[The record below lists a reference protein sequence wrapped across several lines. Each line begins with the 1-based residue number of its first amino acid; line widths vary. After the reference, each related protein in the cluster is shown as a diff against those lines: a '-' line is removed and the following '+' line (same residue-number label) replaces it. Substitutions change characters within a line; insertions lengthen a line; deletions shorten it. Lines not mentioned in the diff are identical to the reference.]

1 MIGNVLSGNTRVRTP
16 NGLVRLDE
24 LSGSGPAGPA
34 GPAGPQGETGTV
46 DTSLYYNKLQV
57 DFALAANRP
66 TEGLSDGASTYDST
80 NNVIRNM
87 LGSGGIICH
96 VFSQSDGPIR

>member
-24 LSGSGPAGPA
+24 LSGSGPQGPPGEQ
-34 GPAGPQGETGTV
+34 GPQGPQGEPGTV
-46 DTSLYYNKLQV
+46 DSSLYYTKGQV

-66 TEGLSDGASTYDST
+66 SSGLSDGAHTYDS
-80 NNVIRNM
+80 NMNVIRNI
-87 LGSGGIICH
+87 LGT
-96 VFSQSDGPIR
+96 

>member
-16 NGLVRLDE
+16 TGLVRLDE

-34 GPAGPQGETGTV
+34 GPAGPPGETGTV

-57 DFALAANRP
+57 DFAIISSKPSAS
-66 TEGLSDGASTYDST
+66 LSDGAQTYDS
-80 NNVIRNM
+80 NANVIRNISAQVVSK
-87 LGSGGIICH
+87 LTS
-96 VFSQSDGPIR
+96 S